1 MDTLSPSKLR
11 ALCDAV
17 DASGGVAR
25 TTTLIRA
32 GHSRGRIEAAL
43 DAGRLVRVRRG
54 WVASLDA
61 DAELVAAARESV
73 VLTCVTAARRLGL
86 WVLREDRCHV
96 AATPHRGGPA
106 PARATVHWAQP
117 LVPRPP
123 DALTDAV
130 ENVLATVAS
139 CQPFEAALTI
149 WESALREGLVTKGAM
164 AALPLGPGA
173 RAVLE
178 AAEEFTD
185 SGIETLFR
193 VRLRWVR
200 VRILHQVWVAGHRVD
215 FLIGK
220 RLVVQIDGGHHVGA
234 QRDADV
240 AHDAALMLRGYHVL
254 RFSYGQIVGDWPA
267 VQSVVMRAIAQRR
280 HLA

>member
-1 MDTLSPSKLR
+1 M
-11 ALCDAV
+11 
-17 DASGGVAR
+17 
-25 TTTLIRA
+25 
-32 GHSRGRIEAAL
+32 
-43 DAGRLVRVRRG
+43 
-54 WVASLDA
+54 
-61 DAELVAAARESV
+61 
-73 VLTCVTAARRLGL
+73 
-86 WVLREDRCHV
+86 
-96 AATPHRGGPA
+96 
-106 PARATVHWAQP
+106 HWAQP
-117 LVPRPP
+117 LVPRQP
-123 DALTDAV
+123 DALIDAV

-149 WESALREGLVTKGAM
+149 WESALREGLVTKGEM
-164 AALPLGPGA
+164 AAFPLGPGA

-193 VRLRWVR
+193 VRLRWLR

-254 RFSYGQIVGDWPA
+254 RFSYGQIVEDWPA